1 MSKFDCWS
9 KSVLQR
15 YPKCFCCLVQV
26 SYHGFNKKKVEGQT
40 FLGLA
45 CTLLD
50 LACTL
55 LLEKLYL
62 DAKPSCVY
70 GRKISLRLVQLN
82 LVSLGTKGNYKEG
95 MEIVDRKRPNCGNV
109 ILSIDAHFIVVAIT
123 ALYVTEIWVLSE
135 LSNDKMWVFSLK
147 HLDCLGATVR

>member
-1 MSKFDCWS
+1 M
-9 KSVLQR
+9 
-15 YPKCFCCLVQV
+15 
-26 SYHGFNKKKVEGQT
+26 
-40 FLGLA
+40 GLA

-82 LVSLGTKGNYKEG
+82 LVSLGRKGNYKEG
-95 MEIVDRKRPNCGNV
+95 MEIFLAIVLLCK
-109 ILSIDAHFIVVAIT
+109 LSCD
-123 ALYVTEIWVLSE
+123 
-135 LSNDKMWVFSLK
+135 
-147 HLDCLGATVR
+147 

>member
-1 MSKFDCWS
+1 M
-9 KSVLQR
+9 
-15 YPKCFCCLVQV
+15 
-26 SYHGFNKKKVEGQT
+26 
-40 FLGLA
+40 GLA

-123 ALYVTEIWVLSE
+123 ALYVTEI
-135 LSNDKMWVFSLK
+135 
-147 HLDCLGATVR
+147 

>member
-1 MSKFDCWS
+1 MLNVYPVFVSKFDFDCESNIRLLIEERITTLS
-9 KSVLQR
+9 KMFLLFSSSFLSRIQ
-15 YPKCFCCLVQV
+15 Q
-26 SYHGFNKKKVEGQT
+26 KKVEGQT

-109 ILSIDAHFIVVAIT
+109 SLSIDAHFIVVAIT
-123 ALYVTEIWVLSE
+123 ALYVTEI
-135 LSNDKMWVFSLK
+135 
-147 HLDCLGATVR
+147 

>member
-1 MSKFDCWS
+1 M
-9 KSVLQR
+9 
-15 YPKCFCCLVQV
+15 
-26 SYHGFNKKKVEGQT
+26 
-40 FLGLA
+40 GLA

-62 DAKPSCVY
+62 DAKSPCVYTVY

-95 MEIVDRKRPNCGNV
+95 KEIFLAIVLLCKLSCG
-109 ILSIDAHFIVVAIT
+109 
-123 ALYVTEIWVLSE
+123 
-135 LSNDKMWVFSLK
+135 
-147 HLDCLGATVR
+147 